1 MDQKRLSRNTKLMQ
15 YLQRFW
21 PQAMTGGWGE
31 KYRAAVGA
39 LCGIL
44 FTGLVAQYAVNHD
57 PLATFFLI
65 APMGASSVLL
75 FALPSSPLAQPWSI
89 IGGNT
94 VAALTGVSF
103 ALLFP
108 HDAPLAAGLAAMF
121 SIVFMFA
128 LRCLHPP
135 SGAVALTAV
144 LGGPAIH
151 ALGYHFVIWPVAVNS
166 FLLLAMALIY
176 NNITGRTYPPA
187 AASEKPAAATQ
198 MHYQFGFREEDLNA
212 ALQQFDQII
221 DINRDNLK
229 QLLEQTEL
237 NAYRR
242 KLGDIVCANIMRP
255 VSITLQFA
263 DTLEE
268 AWPQLMQSTDPAIP
282 VVNRSN
288 RVIGLLSHDDF
299 MRHAKPESYAH
310 VESRFK
316 QLIRRTYRTHNNQPE
331 VVGQIMTTPVLTIE
345 QNAHIVHIIPLITTH
360 ALHVIPVVD
369 DESRLVGILS
379 QTDVIKALYR

>member
-1 MDQKRLSRNTKLMQ
+1 MSWKVNLTH
-15 YLQRFW
+15 YLKRFW

-44 FTGLVAQYAVNHD
+44 FTGLLAQYAVKHD
-57 PLATFFLI
+57 PLATAFLI

-89 IGGNT
+89 MGGNAI
-94 VAALTGVSF
+94 AALMGVSF

-108 HDAPLAAGLAAMF
+108 HNLPLAAGLAVMF
-121 SIVFMFA
+121 SIMLMFA

-151 ALGYHFVIWPVAVNS
+151 ALGYGFVLWPVAVNS
-166 FLLLAMALIY
+166 LLLLGVALIY
-176 NNITGRTYPPA
+176 NNMTGRTYPPA
-187 AASEKPAAATQ
+187 PSSESAVAPKQ
-198 MHYQFGFREEDLNA
+198 MQYQFGFREEDLNA
-212 ALQQFDQII
+212 ALAQFDQII

-242 KLGDIVCANIMRP
+242 KLGDIQCAHIMRP
-255 VSITLQFA
+255 VPAALQYGHA
-263 DTLEE
+263 LED
-268 AWPQLMQSTDPAIP
+268 AWQRLRQSTDPAIP
-282 VVNRSN
+282 VVNGAN

-299 MRHAKPESYAH
+299 MRHAKPETFAH

-316 QLIRRTYRTHNNQPE
+316 HLIRRSHRTHSTKPE
-331 VVGQIMTTPVLTIE
+331 VVGQIMSSPALTI
-345 QNAHIVHIIPLITTH
+345 QHDAHIVHIIPFITSH

-369 DESRLVGILS
+369 DDKRLVGILS
-379 QTDVIKALYR
+379 QTDVINALYR

>member
-1 MDQKRLSRNTKLMQ
+1 MSWKLVGLKSKLIH
-15 YLQRFW
+15 YSQRFW
-21 PQAMTGGWGE
+21 PQAMTGGWAE

-44 FTGLVAQYAVNHD
+44 FTGLIAQYSVNYD
-57 PLATFFLI
+57 PVATFFLI

-89 IGGNT
+89 LGGNII
-94 VAALTGVSF
+94 AALMGVSF
-103 ALLFP
+103 ALLLP
-108 HDAPLAAGLAAMF
+108 QDVSLAAGLAAMF
-121 SIVFMFA
+121 SIIFMFA

-151 ALGYHFVIWPVAVNS
+151 ALGYHFVLWPVAINS
-166 FLLLAMALIY
+166 LLLLGIALIY
-176 NNITGRTYPPA
+176 NNLTGRTYPPA
-187 AASEKPAAATQ
+187 SASEKAAVPTQ

-242 KLGDIVCANIMRP
+242 KLGEIQCFKIMSP
-255 VSITLQFA
+255 ATFS
-263 DTLEE
+263 LEYGHRLE
-268 AWPQLMQSTDPAIP
+268 DAWEKLRQCPYPAIP
-282 VVNRSN
+282 VVNKAN

-299 MRHAKPESYAH
+299 MRHAKPESFSH

-316 QLIRRTYRTHNNQPE
+316 QLIRRSHRTHSNQPE
-331 VVGQIMTTPVLTIE
+331 VVGQIMSTPAVTI
-345 QNAHIVHIIPLITTH
+345 QHDAHIVHIIPLITTH

-369 DESRLVGILS
+369 DEKRLVGILS
-379 QTDVIKALYR
+379 QTDVINALYR

>member
-1 MDQKRLSRNTKLMQ
+1 
-15 YLQRFW
+15 
-21 PQAMTGGWGE
+21 MTGGWGE
-31 KYRAAVGA
+31 RYRAAVGA

-44 FTGLVAQYAVNHD
+44 FTGVIAQQIAHGD
-57 PLATFFLI
+57 PLVTIYLI

-89 IGGNT
+89 VGGNT
-94 VAALTGVSF
+94 IAALMGVSF

-108 HDAPLAAGLAAMF
+108 NDLSLAAGLAAMF
-121 SIVFMFA
+121 SIFFMFI

-144 LGGPAIH
+144 LGGPTIH

-166 FLLLAMALIY
+166 FLLLIMAVIY
-176 NNITGRTYPPA
+176 NNLTGRTYPPA
-187 AASEKPAAATQ
+187 PSGEKAAVPTQ

-212 ALQQFDQII
+212 ALAQFDQIV

-242 KLGDIVCANIMRP
+242 KLGDILCANIMRP
-255 VSITLQFA
+255 VPATFQFGDA
-263 DTLEE
+263 LEE
-268 AWPQLMQSTDPAIP
+268 AWPQLMQSDEPALP
-282 VVNRSN
+282 VVNQSN

-299 MRHAKPESYAH
+299 MRHAKPESFAQ

-316 QLIRRTYRTHNNQPE
+316 QLIRRTHRTHNHQPE
-331 VVGQIMTTPVLTIE
+331 VVGQIMSTNVLTI
-345 QNAHIVHIIPLITTH
+345 QHDAHIVHIVPLITSH

-369 DESRLVGILS
+369 DDKRLVGILS
-379 QTDVIKALYR
+379 QTDVIKALYQ

>member
-1 MDQKRLSRNTKLMQ
+1 MNWKTRLFQ

-21 PQAMTGGWGE
+21 PQAMTGGWAE

-44 FTGLVAQYAVNHD
+44 FTGLIAQYAVNHD
-57 PLATFFLI
+57 PVATFFLI

-89 IGGNT
+89 VGGNII
-94 VAALTGVSF
+94 AALTGVSF

-108 HDAPLAAGLAAMF
+108 DNVSLAAGLAAMF
-121 SIVFMFA
+121 SILFMFA

-151 ALGYHFVIWPVAVNS
+151 ALGYYFVLWPVAVNS
-166 FLLLAMALIY
+166 FLLLGMALIY
-176 NNITGRTYPPA
+176 NNLTGRTYPPA
-187 AASEKPAAATQ
+187 SASEKSASPTQ

-212 ALQQFDQII
+212 ALKQFDQII

-237 NAYRR
+237 NAYKR
-242 KLGDIVCANIMRP
+242 KLGEIQCYKIMSP
-255 VSITLQFA
+255 VTFA
-263 DTLEE
+263 LEYGHRLE
-268 AWPQLMQSTDPAIP
+268 DAWEKLRQCPYPAIP
-282 VVNRSN
+282 IVNKAN
-288 RVIGLLSHDDF
+288 RVIGLLSHEDF
-299 MRHAKPESYAH
+299 MRHAKPESFAH

-316 QLIRRTYRTHNNQPE
+316 QLIRRSHRTHSTQPE
-331 VVGQIMTTPVLTIE
+331 VVGQIMSTPAVTI
-345 QNAHIVHIIPLITTH
+345 QHDAHIVHIIPLITTH

-369 DESRLVGILS
+369 DEKRLVGILS
-379 QTDVIKALYR
+379 QTDVINALYR

>member
-1 MDQKRLSRNTKLMQ
+1 MNWRIKLLN
-15 YLQRFW
+15 YLKRFW

-31 KYRAAVGA
+31 RYRAAVGA
-39 LCGIL
+39 FCGIL
-44 FTGLVAQYAVNHD
+44 FTGVVAQHVVNHD
-57 PLATFFLI
+57 SVATFFLI

-89 IGGNT
+89 FGGNT
-94 VAALTGVSF
+94 ISALIGVSF
-103 ALLFP
+103 GLLFP
-108 HDAPLAAGLAAMF
+108 HDISLAAGLAVMF
-121 SIVFMFA
+121 SIFLMFV

-151 ALGYHFVIWPVAVNS
+151 ALGYGFVFLPVAVNS
-166 FLLLAMALIY
+166 LLLLSMALVY
-176 NNITGRTYPPA
+176 NNMTGRTYPPA
-187 AASEKPAAATQ
+187 PSGEKPALPTQ

-212 ALQQFDQII
+212 ALAQFDQIV

-237 NAYRR
+237 NAYQR

-255 VSITLQFA
+255 VSTALQFG
-263 DTLEE
+263 DLLEK
-268 AWPQLMQSTDPAIP
+268 AWQQLRQSDDPALP
-282 VVNRSN
+282 VVNKAN
-288 RVIGLLSHDDF
+288 RVIGLLSHEDF
-299 MRHAKPESYAH
+299 MRHAKPESFAQ

-316 QLIRRTYRTHNNQPE
+316 QLIRRSHRTHHNQPE
-331 VVGQIMTTPVLTIE
+331 VVGQIMNTQVLTIAHD
-345 QNAHIVHIIPLITTH
+345 AHIVHIIPLITSH

-369 DESRLVGILS
+369 DDKRLVGILT
-379 QTDVIKALYR
+379 QTDLINALYK

>member
-1 MDQKRLSRNTKLMQ
+1 VGWKSKLIH
-15 YLQRFW
+15 YSQRFW
-21 PQAMTGGWGE
+21 PQAMTGGWAE

-44 FTGLVAQYAVNHD
+44 FTGLIAQYSVNYD
-57 PLATFFLI
+57 PVATFFLI

-89 IGGNT
+89 LGGNII
-94 VAALTGVSF
+94 AALMGVSF
-103 ALLFP
+103 ALLLP
-108 HDAPLAAGLAAMF
+108 QDVSLAAGLAAMF
-121 SIVFMFA
+121 SIIFMFA

-151 ALGYHFVIWPVAVNS
+151 ALGYHFVLWPVAINS
-166 FLLLAMALIY
+166 LLLLGIALIY
-176 NNITGRTYPPA
+176 NNLTGRTYPPA
-187 AASEKPAAATQ
+187 SASEKAAVPTQ

-237 NAYRR
+237 NAHRR
-242 KLGDIVCANIMRP
+242 KLGEIQCFKIMSP
-255 VSITLQFA
+255 VTFS
-263 DTLEE
+263 LEYGHRLE
-268 AWPQLMQSTDPAIP
+268 DAWEKLRQCPYPAIP
-282 VVNRSN
+282 VVNKAN

-299 MRHAKPESYAH
+299 MRHAKPESFSH

-316 QLIRRTYRTHNNQPE
+316 QLIRRSHRAHSNQPE
-331 VVGQIMTTPVLTIE
+331 VVGQIMSTPAVTI
-345 QNAHIVHIIPLITTH
+345 QHDAHIVHIIPLITTH

-369 DESRLVGILS
+369 DEKRLVGILS
-379 QTDVIKALYR
+379 QTDVINALYR

>member
-1 MDQKRLSRNTKLMQ
+1 MHQNPVAKKTKLIH

-44 FTGLVAQYAVNHD
+44 FTGLVAQYAVHHD
-57 PLATFFLI
+57 PIATFFLI

-89 IGGNT
+89 LGGNT
-94 VAALTGVSF
+94 VAAFTGVSF

-108 HDAPLAAGLAAMF
+108 HDVPLAAGLAAMF
-121 SIVFMFA
+121 SILLMFA

-144 LGGPAIH
+144 LGGPTIH
-151 ALGYHFVIWPVAVNS
+151 ALGYHFVLWPVGVNS
-166 FLLLAMALIY
+166 LLLLSMALIY
-176 NNITGRTYPPA
+176 NNLTGRTYPPA
-187 AASEKPAAATQ
+187 AASEKAASPAQ
-198 MHYQFGFREEDLNA
+198 MQYQFGFKEEDLNA

-242 KLGDIVCANIMRP
+242 KLGDIQCSSIMRP
-255 VSITLQFA
+255 APITLQFGH
-263 DTLEE
+263 TLEE
-268 AWPQLMQSTDPAIP
+268 AWELLRQSADPAIP
-282 VVNRSN
+282 VVNRAN

-299 MRHAKPESYAH
+299 MRHAKPESFAH

-316 QLIRRTYRTHNNQPE
+316 QLIRRSHRTHNNQPE
-331 VVGQIMTTPVLTIE
+331 VVGQIMTAPALTIG
-345 QNAHIVHIIPLITTH
+345 QDAHIVHIIPLITTH

>member
-1 MDQKRLSRNTKLMQ
+1 MGWQTKLIQ

-31 KYRAAVGA
+31 KFRAAVGA

-89 IGGNT
+89 LGGNII
-94 VAALTGVSF
+94 AAFMGVSF
-103 ALLFP
+103 ALMFP
-108 HDAPLAAGLAAMF
+108 NDLPLAAGLAAMF
-121 SIVFMFA
+121 SIILMFA

-151 ALGYHFVIWPVAVNS
+151 ALGYHFVLWPVGVNS
-166 FLLLAMALIY
+166 LLLLSMALIY
-176 NNITGRTYPPA
+176 NNLTGRTYPPA
-187 AASEKPAAATQ
+187 AASEKAAAPTQ

-242 KLGDIVCANIMRP
+242 KLGDILCANIMRP
-255 VSITLQFA
+255 VPVTLQFA

-282 VVNRSN
+282 VVNKSN

-299 MRHAKPESYAH
+299 MRHAKPESFAH

-331 VVGQIMTTPVLTIE
+331 VVGQIMTTPALTIG
-345 QNAHIVHIIPLITTH
+345 QDAHIVHIIPLITTH